1 DISQNVI
8 NEITNNPKVVDKI
21 KEITTVKVVKD
32 TAAETGELIAG
43 KKVFKLIKEAKVASP
58 GTTSLPYNSELNV
71 AFEPEDFARLL
82 SVQILKKDGQLVMS
96 TVTDVKFEGGKLTFK
111 FGVGSMYST
120 LPIGDYDVIIEYV
133 STKEPTTNNTP
144 APGNGD

>member
-1 DISQNVI
+1 M
-8 NEITNNPKVVDKI
+8 
-21 KEITTVKVVKD
+21 
-32 TAAETGELIAG
+32 
-43 KKVFKLIKEAKVASP
+43 
-58 GTTSLPYNSELNV
+58 
-71 AFEPEDFARLL
+71 
-82 SVQILKKDGQLVMS
+82 KKDGQLVMS